1 MGTKALKVLK
11 NEGGRVLFEALE
23 QIYPQDVFEIDK
35 ENSFSSGSAY
45 AKGSRFTVNL
55 PKKYRLEKGRVLY
68 RMKNGELT
76 RFVEKQYVGPVSY
89 THLDVY
95 KRQICTSVAPYA
107 RKIRF
112 SKIHPIESS
121 VAGARVINIS

>member
-1 MGTKALKVLK
+1 MISLKRPNHMGTKALKVLK

-55 PKKYRLEKGRVLY
+55 PKKYRLEKGLW
-68 RMKNGELT
+68 K
-76 RFVEKQYVGPVSY
+76 
-89 THLDVY
+89 
-95 KRQICTSVAPYA
+95 
-107 RKIRF
+107 
-112 SKIHPIESS
+112 SS
-121 VAGARVINIS
+121 M